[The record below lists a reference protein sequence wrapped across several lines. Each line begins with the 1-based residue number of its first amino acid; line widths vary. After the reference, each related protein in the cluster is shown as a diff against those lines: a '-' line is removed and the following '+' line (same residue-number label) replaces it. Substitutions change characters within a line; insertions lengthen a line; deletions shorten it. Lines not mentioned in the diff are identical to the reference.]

1 MGFLIRVARSS
12 DSEALAALNREAM
25 GYEYPAEATRRQ
37 LEQLLASPFHA
48 VRVAEQNGRVVG
60 YVHAQIYELLYAPV
74 LADIMGL
81 AVAASCRRQGV
92 GRQLL
97 AAAEE
102 WARHIDAHGMRLV
115 SGSERVGAHAFY
127 EACGYASRKTQRNY
141 KKMWD

>member
-1 MGFLIRVARSS
+1 M
-12 DSEALAALNREAM
+12 
-25 GYEYPAEATRRQ
+25 
-37 LEQLLASPFHA
+37 EQLLASPLHA

-81 AVAASCRRQGV
+81 AVAACCRRQGV

-102 WARHIDAHGMRLV
+102 WARHIGAHGMRLV

-127 EACGYASRKTQRNY
+127 EACGYAGRKTQRNY
-141 KKMWD
+141 KKLWD